1 MTATE
6 ALRGSAGQ
14 ADGSRQG
21 APAGASGF
29 VAPSGLTSRSRALRP
44 SGKVLPEHARRHN
57 RSLVLQTLYSTGPQ
71 SRADIARET
80 GLTRVTVSD
89 LVAELMEEG
98 LVIELGQRED
108 ARPGKPA
115 TLIDVDRGAYR
126 IVGIDV
132 SGHQV
137 LRGAVLDLSGTILER
152 AELPLGGATGER
164 AFELVAELG
173 ARLIGLATAPV
184 LGIGVGTPGVVNPLG
199 SVCSAPN
206 LGWTDLPLQA
216 RLAARFGLPVH
227 ATNDANAAVLAEHG
241 AGDVDDLML
250 VKIGHGVGAGLIV
263 GGRLVTGA
271 GFASGEIGHVVV
283 GTDGG
288 PRCVCGKDGCLEAW
302 LSVPRLTAQLDAIG
316 AEGGGASDG
325 RAAEASDRPGDDAAR
340 AEVLGEAGRRLGI
353 VLAPVVG
360 ALDLREIVLSGPT
373 HLLDGPLIEAAVE
386 TLRTRT
392 MAEQTRDLRLRMTAH
407 GQDIVLRGAAVMV
420 LSGELGVS

>member
-1 MTATE
+1 VTATE
-6 ALRGSAGQ
+6 ALRGPAGQ
-14 ADGSRQG
+14 ADAPRQNG
-21 APAGASGF
+21 PAGAFGF
-29 VAPSGLTSRSRALRP
+29 AAPGGLTSRSRALRP
-44 SGKVLPEHARRHN
+44 TGKVLPEHARRHN
-57 RSLVLQTLYSTGPQ
+57 RSLVLQTLYSIGAQ
-71 SRADIARET
+71 SRADVARET

-89 LVAELMEEG
+89 LVAELMDEG
-98 LVIELGQRED
+98 LVVELGQRED

-126 IVGIDV
+126 IIGIDV
-132 SGHQV
+132 SGHRV

-173 ARLIGLATAPV
+173 ARLIALATAPV
-184 LGIGVGTPGVVNPLG
+184 LGVGVGTPGVVNPLG

-216 RLAARFGLPVH
+216 RLAARYGLPVH

-241 AGDVDDLML
+241 AGDIDDLLL

-288 PRCVCGKDGCLEAW
+288 PHCVCGKDGCLEAW
-302 LSVPRLTAQLDAIG
+302 LSVPRLTAQLEALGVAGD
-316 AEGGGASDG
+316 
-325 RAAEASDRPGDDAAR
+325 AEAEAR
-340 AEVLGEAGRRLGI
+340 TEVLGEAGRRLGI

-373 HLLDGPLIEAAVE
+373 HLLDGPLLEATVE